1 MRITC
6 PLCGTRD
13 RREFYYYG
21 AADFLNRPADGAGD
35 AAWDNY
41 LHLRDNPAGETRDL
55 WYHETGC
62 AAWIEVTRNTVT
74 HEILRTRLVAD
85 RGASGG
91 DILPKKKP
99 QRAAK
104 AEPAPPPEAPAPK
117 PRAPRK
123 PKGGAA

>member
-1 MRITC
+1 MRIPC

-21 AADFLNRPADGAGD
+21 AADYLDRPGEGADD

-41 LHLRDNPAGETRDL
+41 LHLRDNPAGVTRDL

-62 AAWIEVTRNTVT
+62 TAWIEVTRNTVT
-74 HEILRTRLVAD
+74 HEILSARLVAERGT
-85 RGASGG
+85 RGAV
-91 DILPKKKP
+91 PAAA
-99 QRAAK
+99 RATGS
-104 AEPAPPPEAPAPK
+104 APRR